1 MYLILLN
8 EMVYSVYVKQRILFY
23 SQKRKSS
30 NEIINALAKEGLQVS
45 KSGIRICFL
54 GCVIETGT
62 IACKPGS
69 GCPIKATAEI

>member
-8 EMVYSVYVKQRILFY
+8 EMVYSAYVKQRILFY
-23 SQKRKSS
+23 SQKGKSS
-30 NEIINALAKEGLQVS
+30 NEIMNALAKEGLQVS
-45 KSGIRICFL
+45 KSGIHICFL
-54 GCVIETGT
+54 GRVIETGT